1 MRMPTCPKC
10 GAETEKDDEFCRF
23 CGTRLVAETRPLEKE
38 GSAQER
44 EVCFGEGE
52 RHRDYSGLVSFGILL
67 LIVGII
73 FLANPNVVSDFRLW
87 IERLTTEK
95 TLSRPPQ
102 GLIDSAALF
111 FGLIGL
117 SDFFLAGVRFI
128 ADKRMRRVLVDI
140 LSGVALVLFSYL
152 IYLYGRHT
160 LTWQMAL
167 ATEAVACGLLI
178 ILYSVL
184 RYLFPK
190 KL

>member
-1 MRMPTCPKC
+1 MPICPKC
-10 GAETEKDDEFCRF
+10 GAEIEKDDEFCRS
-23 CGTRLVAETRPLEKE
+23 CGASLTTKTNEPVEKE
-38 GSAQER
+38 SYARER

-52 RHRDYSGLVSFGILL
+52 RYRDYSGLVSLGIFLV
-67 LIVGII
+67 IVGAV
-73 FLANPNVVSDFRLW
+73 FLANPSFISNFSSW
-87 IERLTTEK
+87 IEQMTKAK

-102 GLIDSAALF
+102 GLIDSATIF
-111 FGLIGL
+111 FSLIGL
-117 SDFFLAGVRFI
+117 SDFFLAGVRFM

-152 IYLYGRHT
+152 IYLYGKHA

-167 ATEAVACGLLI
+167 AMEAIACGLLI
-178 ILYSVL
+178 ISYSAL

>member
-1 MRMPTCPKC
+1 MPTCPKC
-10 GAETEKDDEFCRF
+10 GAETEKDDEFCRS
-23 CGTRLVAETRPLEKE
+23 CGASLATKTTKPPEKE
-38 GSAQER
+38 SYAQER

-52 RHRDYSGLVSFGILL
+52 RHRDYSGLVSFGIFL

-73 FLANPNVVSDFRLW
+73 FVVNPNVISDFGSW
-87 IERLTTEK
+87 IEKMTKEK
-95 TLSRPPQ
+95 TLSRPYQ

-117 SDFFLAGVRFI
+117 SDFFLAGVRFM
-128 ADKRMRRVLVDI
+128 ADKRIRRVLTDI

-152 IYLYGRHT
+152 IYLYGSHV
-160 LTWQMAL
+160 LAWQIVL
-167 ATEAVACGLLI
+167 AMEAIACGLLI